1 MKRLA
6 VVSFILSFLLLSTSC
21 ETTHSRYRTPADQA
35 NAFLQLGIKKNEK
48 LYQEQQNLQLSA
60 PVKAALVP
68 GFTGSQNS
76 PATKSS
82 VLANLYE
89 KKFDINVSNIDAQLF
104 LRNLAKN
111 LPYSLV
117 VDPKVS
123 GNITIKLKDVSITQV
138 LEALRD
144 LYGFDYKQTSYG
156 FEVLP
161 ATLQSRSYHVNY
173 LDIMRNSSSYT
184 QISADEL
191 INVLPST
198 TSGDISNN
206 SNSGLGGSGSSGLGG
221 SGGNGFG
228 GGGSGGG
235 SGSSTGTP
243 SPSTTRSQVNTSA
256 QINFWNELT
265 TSLQT
270 LIGTDKGRSVV
281 VNPASGTV
289 VVKAFPS
296 ELREV
301 GEFLDQVQSN
311 MSREV
316 ILEVKLLEVQLKD
329 SYSGGIDWTVFGFN
343 QTVNPSNFSDPTGGG
358 SPLTSI
364 NIHAN
369 NFTSIINLLEQQG
382 SVQGIANPRVLTV
395 NNQQAVIRIGTDQFF
410 VTGITTNVSN
420 NGTNTGNVTTA
431 SVNLTPFF
439 SGVIL
444 DITPQISSNG
454 EILLHLHPVVSDV
467 EQQTQT
473 INIGNPTPMQ
483 LPLAKNTIRE
493 YDSIVRAN
501 DGQIVLI
508 GGLTENVLKENL
520 QGTPG
525 LSGMPFVG
533 SLFRATQQSS
543 VKGELVILLK
553 PTILGRGRT
562 LMADALPVESERLNQ
577 LDRGF
582 HAGSMPQ
589 LFGNEAEKPQYNQP
603 ID

>member
-6 VVSFILSFLLLSTSC
+6 VASVILSFLFLSTSC
-21 ETTHSRYRTPADQA
+21 ESTHSRYRTPADQA
-35 NAFLQLGIKKNEK
+35 NAFLQAGIKKNEK
-48 LYQEQQNLQLSA
+48 IYQEQLNPQLSA

-68 GFTGSQNS
+68 GFTSSQNS

-104 LRNLAKN
+104 FKNLAKN

-123 GNITIKLKDVSITQV
+123 GNITVKLKAVSITQV

-161 ATLQSRSYHVNY
+161 ATLQSRSFHVNY
-173 LDIMRNSSSYT
+173 LDIMRSSSSST

-206 SNSGLGGSGSSGLGG
+206 ASSGLGG
-221 SGGNGFG
+221 SSNSF

-235 SGSSTGTP
+235 GFGGGSGGSGSGAPPTS
-243 SPSTTRSQVNTSA
+243 STRSQVNTSA
-256 QINFWNELT
+256 QINFWKELAA
-265 TSLQT
+265 SLQT
-270 LIGTDKGRSVV
+270 LIGTDQGRSVV

-301 GEFLDQVQSN
+301 GEFLDQVQAN

-316 ILEVKLLEVQLKD
+316 ILEVKLLEVQLND
-329 SYSGGIDWTVFGFN
+329 SYSGGIDWSVFGFS
-343 QTVNPSNFSDPTGGG
+343 QTVNPSNFTDST
-358 SPLTSI
+358 SASALTAI

-369 NFTSIINLLEQQG
+369 NFSSIINLLEQQG

-410 VTGITTNVSN
+410 VTGITTNVNN
-420 NGTNTGNVTTA
+420 NGTGVGSVTTA

-467 EQQTQT
+467 EQQIQV
-473 INIGNPTPMQ
+473 INIGNPTPME
-483 LPLAKNTIRE
+483 LPLAKNSIRE

-525 LSGMPFVG
+525 LSGIPFVG
-533 SLFRATQQSS
+533 SLFRSTQQSS
-543 VKGELVILLK
+543 AKGELVILLK